1 MPFVYQQHVVVMA
14 CAAPTVS
21 STKETTNYARL
32 CRQLV
37 DVGTQALRDTFD
49 AIHPPANLHAVL
61 AANKS
66 TLQTLKTKKV
76 INSTQWGK
84 LFPAISTS
92 VSSANFDITLLMV
105 LLRNLCGLPSPA
117 AGWDTLPAV
126 TDVSREADIARVK
139 YYRNTV
145 YAHAERASVDDA
157 TFNTYWRD
165 IRDTLVRLGG
175 VKYRAAIDNLE
186 TECMDPEIEDHFKEL
201 LSQWKKDEENI
212 KDELKGIGTETK
224 NVIKK
229 LDDLTASNHA
239 NRIERVDEGN
249 WIQWIILTLFYR

>member
-1 MPFVYQQHVVVMA
+1 MA
-14 CAAPTVS
+14 CAAPTTS

-32 CRQLV
+32 CRLLV

-49 AIHPPANLHAVL
+49 AIHPPANLHTVL
-61 AANKS
+61 AANKAK
-66 TLQTLKTKKV
+66 LQSLRTKKIV
-76 INSTQWGK
+76 NATQWGK

-105 LLRNLCGLPSPA
+105 LMVLLRNLCGLPSPA

-126 TDVSREADIARVK
+126 ADVSREADIARVK

-145 YAHAERASVDDA
+145 HAHAERASVDDA

-175 VKYRAAIDNLE
+175 AKYRAAIDNLE
-186 TECMDPEIEDHFKEL
+186 TECMDPDIEDHFKEL
-201 LSQWKKDEENI
+201 LSQWKKDEDNV
-212 KDELKGIGTETK
+212 KDKLDEIGSGIGK
-224 NVIKK
+224 VLKK
-229 LDDLTASNHA
+229 LDDLEAKKG
-239 NRIERVDEGN
+239 IFDEGE
-249 WIQWIILTLFYR
+249 YS